1 MSKPRGVEWLERETG
16 EKLERQAL
24 SGDEGRHLSLR
35 VPGELFGRLEQLAAQ
50 RNETISQ
57 TARRLLA
64 DGLGRIDDPDR
75 EAIDTA
81 IAALEQLRR
90 GHDSS
95 AA

>member
-1 MSKPRGVEWLERETG
+1 MNKPRGVEWLERETG
-16 EKLERQAL
+16 QQLERQNL
-24 SGDEGRHLSLR
+24 SGDEARHLSLR
-35 VPGELFGRLEQLAAQ
+35 IPASLFGELEQLAAQ

-64 DGLGRIDDPDR
+64 DGLARIDDPDR

-81 IAALEQLRR
+81 IAALEKLRR
-90 GHDSS
+90 SHDPS

>member
-1 MSKPRGVEWLERETG
+1 MSKPRGVGWLERETG
-16 EKLERQAL
+16 QKLERQAPL

-35 VPGELFGRLEQLAAQ
+35 VPADLLGRLEQLAVQ

-81 IAALEQLRR
+81 IAALEKLRR
-90 GHDSS
+90 VSS
-95 AA
+95 P